1 MNIRPVDAKKG
12 SIGCGIERVRQA
24 ISNERNRS
32 GTRRERGKSVNS
44 LTLLVWPWISEKMGG
59 SKQSVVAEMA
69 R

>member
-1 MNIRPVDAKKG
+1 MNVRPVDAKKG
-12 SIGCGIERVRQA
+12 SIGCRIERVRQA

-44 LTLLVWPWISEKMGG
+44 LTLLLWLWISEKMGR